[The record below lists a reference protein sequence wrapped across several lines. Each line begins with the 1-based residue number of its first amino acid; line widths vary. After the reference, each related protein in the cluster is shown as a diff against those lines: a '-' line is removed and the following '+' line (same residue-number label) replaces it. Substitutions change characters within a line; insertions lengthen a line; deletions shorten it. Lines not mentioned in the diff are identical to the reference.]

1 MTSDLWESELLRAR
15 QWIAAG
21 RRETQQEQ
29 QLTFQRVKSH
39 IQFRDHQR
47 SLQSATT
54 ASEDEDEDD
63 LALDFLGDVDA
74 SDINT
79 LLQAEAAKA
88 SVPPPVEL
96 ATPIASSVMSSANDL
111 LKPLEMPTNLVSP
124 KLKPTGKATVP
135 MSQLKANNIST
146 RREVIASAT
155 LGSDADVQELMQ
167 DLQLDVT
174 QLQQSDKEQE
184 EGKTEESTPPHLLK
198 IYGAITKGASNGSTQ
213 DKLGRLASNGI
224 GSGRAAPSS
233 YMQQATSKSPMEPHR
248 KLAAATGT
256 AATSKTDDVA
266 AEMLS
271 WVSGYR
277 DPAVIR
283 RKEDMARRKR
293 KTTHRYGANSEE
305 ERRQALLELKQITHR
320 SSSNSSESDSNS
332 DGDFSSD
339 YSSAEDVPEQEEP
352 EEVDLLSDDYL
363 NTDEDKQPKRRK
375 RLRQTQ
381 VKQKKKTRSRKPI
394 ITRGADDDEFS
405 DTGTIDLE
413 GEELSVESEES
424 NHKEKSDA
432 TEVITD
438 SSMDVEQATEMLN
451 SHSKPTD
458 PETEI
463 LDDDDVISDDLGLNY
478 SDDSNAGQQAARDEN
493 NAASS
498 DQKTADEKQDNSDPK
513 QKDAGGKKETKAGV
527 QQFFDFAPL
536 TLKPKAKTTTRKKIP
551 IHDYAETHLN
561 KSGNPAGKTTDEP
574 KKTPVTTTKPPIG
587 SNGLRPSKK
596 PLATTTSIDGKENAS
611 DVHEEG
617 GYKRPSRFKKMQ
629 AEAAQKGALA
639 TFDNNDDD
647 VFISDSDDEG
657 LVIKETEDIRFN
669 LDSISVDEGLMAKQ
683 VYVTGVNPT
692 VCSEQLEEDF
702 ARFGVA
708 VDRDMGFPAIDI
720 FPCQRNHLGRGDAC
734 ITFDTEDGAQAAVEE
749 LNSKNI
755 KNSMIRVRR
764 MDVHTQR
771 ILTVQFKTM
780 ELRVQD
786 LVGVGVGCPGVVL
799 PGGVVHAAANFP
811 TWSGVP
817 LQKLL
822 ADRISRLVQVCNDA
836 DVAIMA
842 EQWVGTAHGVKSFLM
857 ITLGT
862 GVGFGIVDDGHLV
875 RGGTNAIEGGHMTVW
890 MLSTRV
896 HRGVHV
902 GQRAIA

>member
-96 ATPIASSVMSSANDL
+96 ATPIASSVMPSANDL

-124 KLKPTGKATVP
+124 KLKPTGKAT
-135 MSQLKANNIST
+135 
-146 RREVIASAT
+146 
-155 LGSDADVQELMQ
+155 ELMQ
-167 DLQLDVT
+167 DLQLDVA

-184 EGKTEESTPPHLLK
+184 E
-198 IYGAITKGASNGSTQ
+198 AVTKGTSNGSTQ

-277 DPAVIR
+277 DPVVIR

-320 SSSNSSESDSNS
+320 SSSSSSESDSDS

-352 EEVDLLSDDYL
+352 EEMDLLSDDYL

-394 ITRGADDDEFS
+394 ITHDDEFS

-413 GEELSVESEES
+413 
-424 NHKEKSDA
+424 
-432 TEVITD
+432 
-438 SSMDVEQATEMLN
+438 
-451 SHSKPTD
+451 
-458 PETEI
+458 EI

-513 QKDAGGKKETKAGV
+513 QKDAGGKKETKAG
-527 QQFFDFAPL
+527 
-536 TLKPKAKTTTRKKIP
+536 
-551 IHDYAETHLN
+551 
-561 KSGNPAGKTTDEP
+561 
-574 KKTPVTTTKPPIG
+574 
-587 SNGLRPSKK
+587 
-596 PLATTTSIDGKENAS
+596 IDGKENAS
-611 DVHEEG
+611 DIHEGG

-629 AEAAQKGALA
+629 AEAAQKESPTPGALA

-669 LDSISVDEGLMAKQ
+669 LDSVPVDEGLMAKQ

-734 ITFDTEDGAQAAVEE
+734 ITFDTVDGAQAAVEE
-749 LNSKNI
+749 LNF
-755 KNSMIRVRR
+755 
-764 MDVHTQR
+764 
-771 ILTVQFKTM
+771 QFKTV
-780 ELRVQD
+780 RDSWKCAGVQ
-786 LVGVGVGCPGVVL
+786 C
-799 PGGVVHAAANFP
+799 
-811 TWSGVP
+811 
-817 LQKLL
+817 
-822 ADRISRLVQVCNDA
+822 RA
-836 DVAIMA
+836 DVSIWKAKCDKCGRKRVYGPSNIKIGA
-842 EQWVGTAHGVKSFLM
+842 ESWLCSLCFTANDLFATSCHGCMEALPE
-857 ITLGT
+857 
-862 GVGFGIVDDGHLV
+862 VD
-875 RGGTNAIEGGHMTVW
+875 R
-890 MLSTRV
+890 STFYTS
-896 HRGVHV
+896 
-902 GQRAIA
+902 